1 MISDDTS
8 SIVND
13 MPTDSPVFDSNA
25 DRDDIGR
32 TYCVGHGVEIGA
44 GVRPTQ
50 VHPDAKLRFA
60 DKRSDEELKAYF
72 LADDVVRV
80 ESLDSLL
87 GQKFDFLIAHHV
99 LEHCSNVIE
108 TLIEWI
114 SLVRDDG
121 ILYLSLPN
129 RDTTPD
135 FLRLQTP
142 PAHFLL
148 DYLNRSSED
157 DYESRGHIAEFLWSW
172 YDVGGLE
179 GKDKHEAAMLVHQA
193 LHAERNDLHW
203 HTFTLQT
210 VKFVVAAAAELS
222 GREARLLFSQ
232 DGHKRREEHRA
243 VFRII
248 ARAGAETTLVSQ
260 LQTLRASLRE
270 SIDRYVLHALN
281 GVVVRSLSSAGR
293 QAPMLVECGSL
304 RPIGDHEILDGLDVA
319 GQEPLYVEIGAHGF
333 DNLPEAANQQ
343 VPLLTP
349 TFARRLHR
357 FVGRWGA
364 RFSIREA
371 VGAAPVLRVEIFRD
385 PFSPCVD
392 EAEIALPVV
401 SGDADVFE
409 WMSAELG
416 KGAFYYVVLDD
427 ILGALPDFVRT
438 LSIASAS
445 LQTGGKLL
453 IGIKD
458 RRRSCGQKRRDS
470 DIGDVLAAS
479 EANLLQPSRAMRFMH
494 DSSIILDNS
503 AATPVPR
510 AEINGPSIDASRMPI
525 ESGAAGRIECF
536 VFSMLSM
543 SRLLDLLSRVRLRSI
558 GHFVILEDNSE
569 VIDFIVDINVVS
581 PSP

>member
-1 MISDDTS
+1 MTSDDTS

-25 DRDDIGR
+25 DRDEIGR

-72 LADDVVRV
+72 SADDVVCV
-80 ESLDSLL
+80 ESLDRLL

-99 LEHCSNVIE
+99 LEHCANVIE
-108 TLIEWI
+108 TLVEWI
-114 SLVRDDG
+114 ALVRDDG

-157 DYESRGHIAEFLWSW
+157 DYESREHIAEFLWSW

-203 HTFTLQT
+203 HTFTLET

-232 DGHKRREEHRA
+232 DGHQRREEHRA

-248 ARAGAETTLVSQ
+248 ARSGAEATLASQ
-260 LQTLRASLRE
+260 LQTLRANLRE
-270 SIDRYVLHALN
+270 TIDRYVLHALN
-281 GVVVRSLSSAGR
+281 GVVVRSLSPASR
-293 QAPMLVECGSL
+293 HAPMLVECGSL
-304 RPIGDHEILDGLDVA
+304 RAIGDHEIIDGLDVA
-319 GQEPLYVEIGAHGF
+319 DREPLYVEIGAHALEP
-333 DNLPEAANQQ
+333 LPETANQRA
-343 VPLLTP
+343 PLLTP
-349 TFARRLHR
+349 RFARRLHR
-357 FVGRWGA
+357 FAGKRGA

-371 VGAAPVLRVEIFRD
+371 ADAAPALRVEIFRD
-385 PFSPCVD
+385 PFSPCVED
-392 EAEIALPVV
+392 AEIGLPVL
-401 SGDADVFE
+401 SGETDVFE
-409 WMSAELG
+409 WISTRLG
-416 KGAFYYVVLDD
+416 RGAVHYVVLDD

-438 LSIASAS
+438 LSIASTS
-445 LQTGGKLL
+445 IQPGGKLL
-453 IGIKD
+453 IGVKD
-458 RRRSCGQKRRDS
+458 RRHSSGSNRRDS
-470 DIGDVLAAS
+470 DIGDVIAAS
-479 EANLLQPSRAMRFMH
+479 EAKLLAPSLAMKFMH
-494 DSSIILDNS
+494 QSSITRGVSVL
-503 AATPVPR
+503 VPTTG
-510 AEINGPSIDASRMPI
+510 AEIQDMAGDAIRMPI
-525 ESGAAGRIECF
+525 ESDAAGRIECF
-536 VFSMLSM
+536 VFSIAGM
-543 SRLLDLLSRVRLRSI
+543 SRLLGSLSRTRLRRI

-569 VIDFIVDINVVS
+569 AVDFIVDINVVS
-581 PSP
+581 ASP